1 MNSILEFVSKKS
13 YLCRRTGPE
22 ILPKVQALFRVQ
34 NSKRF
39 FSSIFL
45 ICCYSLSPLS
55 MWKTMCVCR
64 TFIWLFFFNFG
75 RDILLYY
82 IHSSEKVTFGSREF
96 FRSLFD
102 FLGGNFGPT
111 GNWIVWMEIDFCSEL
126 FLWCCVVLLVGLRA
140 ICSSIVRYGP

>member
-1 MNSILEFVSKKS
+1 MKMGMIAFFYKSQNLEPNVGSWDRHTWWRSKKI
-13 YLCRRTGPE
+13 YL
-22 ILPKVQALFRVQ
+22 
-34 NSKRF
+34 
-39 FSSIFL
+39 SIFL
-45 ICCYSLSPLS
+45 IYCSLSLSLSTYS
-55 MWKTMCVCR
+55 MWKTVCMYR
-64 TFIWLFFFNFG
+64 TFIWLFFFN

-82 IHSSEKVTFGSREF
+82 IRSSEKVTFGSREF
-96 FRSLFD
+96 FLSLFD